1 MPQDAIVVEEAP
13 SHRSA
18 MQQYLPRPGADS
30 FYTMASGGLG
40 YSLPASVGIALAR
53 PGRRIVCLIG
63 DGSAMYCIQ
72 AIWTAAQR
80 ALPITFVVMNNAGY
94 GAMRAFSQIMQAH
107 RPPGI
112 DLPGLDFVALAK
124 GLGCPGKRVTDVE
137 DLDRI
142 LDEALAAKGPALV
155 DVVVD
160 DATTDIFS
168 HVPRK

>member
-13 SHRSA
+13 SHRPA
-18 MQQYLPRPGADS
+18 IQQYLPRPGADS

-40 YSLPASVGIALAR
+40 YSLPASVGVALAR

-63 DGSAMYCIQ
+63 DGAAMYCIQ

-80 ALPITFVVMNNAGY
+80 GLPITFVVMNNSGY

-112 DLPGLDFVALAK
+112 DLPGLDFVALAR
-124 GLGCPGKRVTDVE
+124 GLGCPRKRVTEVE
-137 DLDRI
+137 RLDPA
-142 LDEALAAKGPALV
+142 LGEALAANGPALV

-160 DATTDIFS
+160 DATTDLFS
-168 HVPRK
+168 PGPRN